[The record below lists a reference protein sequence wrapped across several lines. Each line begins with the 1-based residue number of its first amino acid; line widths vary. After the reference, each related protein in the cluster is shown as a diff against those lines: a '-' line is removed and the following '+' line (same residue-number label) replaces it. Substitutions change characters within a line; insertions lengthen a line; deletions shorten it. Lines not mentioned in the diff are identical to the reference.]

1 MSPTDAMEYDPLSIS
16 NPSSRA
22 AFPLRTI
29 SPLPPSLLHSSL
41 MVSPDEEQTI
51 RETIHDINTTLT
63 SVDDEITRVRATL
76 STLEEY
82 RSTLQT
88 TLAQHQVALSP
99 TRTLPP
105 EILGEIFLFVL
116 SDATLEW
123 PGISGVSGDDMP
135 WVLCKICKYWRAV
148 AISVPGLWSN
158 IRLNFQ
164 NSTRIEGSQHLLDL
178 CLSRSKNE
186 LLTLSLHAKDLP
198 TLLPIWNT
206 LLTLSERWKD
216 ISLNGNLF
224 TKSQNYLSL
233 AKNRVPNLRRLCIE
247 TKRFEDW
254 GNLPPSWPL
263 EAFEHAE
270 NLRELYMTHI
280 VYPLQNVRVPWS
292 QITHFTSKGILF
304 RESEFTEIMQHMTNL
319 IAFSTDSDLSDRYII
334 DDSGSEPVLLPH
346 LRKLSITNI
355 GFFISAICRFLTVP
369 NLEELSIS
377 AVKLP
382 FLAER
387 VLEMIKR
394 SRCQPK
400 CLTLRSSLVLEE
412 DVAGIENS
420 NVFSVLSALPSV
432 TRLELTV
439 ISANLSILPALASHG
454 PTTERAPLLPNLVS
468 LVLEDRWCTSAFEIA
483 NALTSRV
490 INNPHPGSLSISFR
504 LLPPAAPKS
513 YELDLLK
520 GLAEKCGMEITI
532 LSN

>member
-1 MSPTDAMEYDPLSIS
+1 MEYDPLSMSI
-16 NPSSRA
+16 PSSRA

-76 STLEEY
+76 STLEDY

-99 TRTLPP
+99 IRKLPP
-105 EILGEIFLFVL
+105 ELLGEIFLFVSL
-116 SDATLEW
+116 NAILEW
-123 PGISGVSGDDMP
+123 PGIPGVRGDVMP

-148 AISVPGLWSN
+148 AISIPGLWSN

-164 NSTRIEGSQHLLDL
+164 NSTRIEVAQHFLGL
-178 CLSRSKNE
+178 CLPRSKNE
-186 LLTLSLHAKDLP
+186 LLTLSLQAEDLS
-198 TLLPIWNT
+198 TVLPIWNT

-216 ISLNGNLF
+216 ISLKGNLF
-224 TKSQNYLSL
+224 TKSQNYLTL

-292 QITHFTSKGILF
+292 QITHFTSKGSLF
-304 RESEFTEIMQHMTNL
+304 RNNEFTVIMRHMTNL
-319 IAFSTDSDLSDRYII
+319 VSFCTDRDGILEFVSTQ
-334 DDSGSEPVLLPH
+334 PVLLPH
-346 LRKLSITNI
+346 LRKLSITNT
-355 GFFISAICRFLTVP
+355 GPCISATCRFLTVP
-369 NLEELSIS
+369 NLEELSII
-377 AVKLP
+377 AVDLQ
-382 FLAER
+382 FLAEQ

-400 CLTLRSSLVLEE
+400 WLTLRSSLALDA
-412 DVAGIENS
+412 DVAGNENL
-420 NVFSVLSALPSV
+420 NVYSVLSALPSV

-439 ISANLSILPALASHG
+439 TSANLFILQALAIHV
-454 PTTERAPLLPNLVS
+454 PTTKRAPLLPNLDG

-483 NALTSRV
+483 NALSSRV
-490 INNPHPGSLSISFR
+490 INNLRPGSLSISFR

-520 GLAEKCGMEITI
+520 GLAEKYGMDITI